1 MKATVHPF
9 VRTIWL
15 GAWLGALLLL
25 APLASISLAQA
36 QDYNFPALTGRVVD
50 EANILDAV
58 TRAGIETK
66 LADIEAKTTS
76 QVVVVTLKSL
86 RGRTIE
92 EYGYQLGRHW
102 GIGQKGSNN
111 GVLLIVAPNERK
123 VRIEVGYG
131 LEGTFPDAIASVIV
145 QGTILPRFRANDYPG
160 GIERGVDAIVQ
171 VLSGNADEFK
181 KQAQAPAKQHDSL
194 GAFLGFLMIFFF
206 QWPGLLFLI
215 IFLHFFVQF
224 LRKLFE
230 WLGLTKPL
238 TPQEKQRRA
247 RNDWGW
253 VVPTGGSSWGG
264 GSGSGWSSGGGGFSG
279 GGGSFGG
286 GGSSGSW

>member
-1 MKATVHPF
+1 MRAALKACTLF
-9 VRTIWL
+9 LL
-15 GAWLGALLLL
+15 GAFLLI
-25 APLASISLAQA
+25 APGGIALAQNY
-36 QDYNFPALTGRVVD
+36 DFPQLTGRVVD
-50 EANILDAV
+50 EANILDAA
-58 TRAGIETK
+58 TKIDLDTKLENLETK
-66 LADIEAKTTS
+66 TTT
-76 QVVVVTLKSL
+76 QFVIVTLKSL

-111 GVLLIVAPNERK
+111 GVLLIVAPSERK

-131 LEGTFPDAIASVIV
+131 LEGTLTDAITSVII
-145 QGTILPRFRANDYPG
+145 QSRILPRFRVNDYQG
-160 GIERGVDAIVQ
+160 GIRACADAITEVA
-171 VLSGNADEFK
+171 SGAGDEFK
-181 KQAQAPAKQHDSL
+181 KQAQAPAKQDNSL

-238 TPQEKQRRA
+238 TPQERRRRA

-264 GSGSGWSSGGGGFSG
+264 GSDSGWSSGGGGFSG

>member
-1 MKATVHPF
+1 MRAAVKACTLF
-9 VRTIWL
+9 L
-15 GAWLGALLLL
+15 LGALLLF
-25 APLASISLAQA
+25 APGGIALAQNY
-36 QDYNFPALTGRVVD
+36 DFPQLTGRVVD
-50 EANILDAV
+50 EANILDPAA
-58 TRAGIETK
+58 RIDLETK
-66 LADIEAKTTS
+66 LETLEKQTTT
-76 QVVVVTLKSL
+76 QFVVVTLKSL

-131 LEGTFPDAIASVIV
+131 LEGTLTDAITSVIIQSV
-145 QGTILPRFRANDYPG
+145 VLPRFRANDYPG
-160 GIERGVDAIVQ
+160 GIQNGADAVIK
-171 VLSGNADEFK
+171 VLEGSGDEFK
-181 KQAQAPAKQHDSL
+181 RPAPVAEKTGPFGMFVGVML
-194 GAFLGFLMIFFF
+194 AFLF
-206 QWPGLLFLI
+206 QWPGILLLI

-224 LRKLFE
+224 VRKLFE
-230 WLGLTKPL
+230 WLGLTKPVS
-238 TPQEKQRRA
+238 PQERRRRA

-264 GSGSGWSSGGGGFSG
+264 GSDSGWSSGGGGFSG